1 MKDPLDAPTAI
12 AFFLTFVTSREVAE
26 ILGPYAAIIVAATA
40 SAGLSLS
47 RNDTVTTLWRG
58 MVYVGLR
65 VLLASVLTVTAAKGI
80 KAALDLDLVFTM
92 IPLAIVIA
100 WVRDYDRAFV
110 RAVALWRD
118 FRGARG
124 R

>member
-1 MKDPLDAPTAI
+1 MNEPLDAPTLL
-12 AFFLTFVTSREVAE
+12 AFILTFVTSREVAA

-47 RNDTVTTLWRG
+47 RNDMITSLWRG

-65 VLLASVLTVTAAKGI
+65 VMLASVLTVTAAKGLR
-80 KAALDLDLVFTM
+80 AWLELDLAFTM
-92 IPLAIVIA
+92 IPLAILIA
-100 WVRDYDRAFV
+100 WVRDYDLAFRRALVLWKQV
-110 RAVALWRD
+110 R
-118 FRGARG
+118 GGGG